1 MAQSIQV
8 TTENLRAKA
17 GEVESKANDYLSDYS
32 NLLSDVATLTSS
44 DWKGADADAFLNQIE
59 GFREDFQK
67 MKQLMDEY
75 AQFMRTASINY
86 DDTQSNVISQIKALQ
101 N

>member
-1 MAQSIQV
+1 MAESIQV
-8 TTENLRAKA
+8 TTESLRAKA
-17 GEVESKANDYLSDYS
+17 AEVESKANDYLSDYS
-32 NLLSDVATLTSS
+32 NLLNDVATLTSS

-67 MKQLMDEY
+67 MKTLMDEY